1 MEQLQQAFKAK
12 YAGTPTHMVKSPLRI
27 CPLGAH
33 IDHQGGV
40 VTGMALQ
47 ESVDLAFSANDD
59 GYIRVQSLDFP
70 DEEYF
75 HVDEVPGMIL
85 GFWGNYLRG
94 AVLSLARDYKLR
106 KGINGVIQGKIP
118 IGGLSSSAAVTT
130 AYLMGLCRANEI
142 TVSPLELIQY
152 SHWVENEFIG
162 LNNGILDQSS
172 NILSQNGFLMYMD
185 CATEGFELVPRS
197 DTMPEFE
204 IVIAYSGISTTLI
217 KTDYNNRVD
226 ECKVA
231 AWTLQE
237 LGNLEITPFKQ
248 VKQGDIPDDVYR
260 AQRDELPGRFRRRA
274 DHYFSEVE
282 RVNLGVKAWENG
294 EIQTFGKLM
303 FESGESSIRNYECGC
318 DELITIYETLKA
330 CEGVYGARFSG
341 AGYRGACIGII
352 DPAFEES
359 IKSRIDSVYPQKHPQ
374 FRDKYELFFSTTD
387 DGARTIEL

>member
-1 MEQLQQAFKAK
+1 MEQLQQAFQQK
-12 YAGTPTHMVKSPLRI
+12 YSDKPTHLVKSPLRI

-47 ESVDLAFSANDD
+47 ESVDLAFNANDN

-75 HVDEVPGMIL
+75 HADDVPGMIL

-94 AVLSLARDYKLR
+94 AVLSLKRDYKLR
-106 KGINGVIQGKIP
+106 YGINGVIRGKIP

-130 AYLMGLCRANEI
+130 AYLTALCRVNEI
-142 TVSPLELIQY
+142 AVTPLELIQY

-172 NILSQNGFLMYMD
+172 NILSKNGFLMFMD
-185 CATEGFELVPRS
+185 CSTEGFELVPRS
-197 DTMPEFE
+197 DTMPAFE
-204 IVIAYSGISTTLI
+204 IVIVYSGISTTLI

-237 LGNLEITPFKQ
+237 LGKLEVTPFKQ
-248 VKQGDIPDDVYR
+248 VKLGDIPDAVYR
-260 AQRDELPGRFRRRA
+260 RNRDGLTGRFRRRA

-282 RVNLGVKAWENG
+282 RVDLGVKAWQDG
-294 EIQTFGKLM
+294 DIKTFGQLM

-318 DELITIYETLKA
+318 NELITIYETLKS

-352 DPAFEES
+352 DPAFEKS
-359 IKSRIDSVYPQKHPQ
+359 ITSKIDSVYPQKHPK
-374 FRDKYELFFSTTD
+374 FRDKYDVFFSATD
-387 DGARTIEL
+387 DGARIIEL